1 MPIERVAMQLK
12 RLREARG
19 MTQAELAAK
28 AGLSREYVLR
38 LENASQ
44 DPTLSTIEKLA
55 KALKVKPAEL
65 LK

>member
-1 MPIERVAMQLK
+1 
-12 RLREARG
+12 

-38 LENASQ
+38 LENAAQ
-44 DPTLSTIEKLA
+44 DPRLSTLEALA

>member
-1 MPIERVAMQLK
+1 MPIEQVAMRLK

-19 MTQAELAAK
+19 MTQAELAEK

-44 DPTLSTIEKLA
+44 DPTLSTIEALA

>member
-1 MPIERVAMQLK
+1 MPIKQMAVRLK
-12 RLREARG
+12 QLREARG

-44 DPTLSTIEKLA
+44 DPTLSTLEALA
-55 KALKVKPAEL
+55 KALKVKPADL